1 MDLTTLIPTFG
12 GLLWTIAAFIV
23 ALSIIVA
30 VHEYGHYI
38 VGKWTGIK
46 AEVFSIGFGPVLV
59 SRVDRHGTK
68 WQFAALPFGGYVK
81 FLGDAS
87 AASDKASEA
96 YEALPEVDKRHTM
109 HGAPLYARALTVA
122 AGPVFNFIL
131 SILVFGAISMVQGTT
146 KEPVEIAALKP
157 LPAEAARLEVG
168 DVVLSVGGTQTP
180 TVTAFMDAIDAL
192 PVGPTAPYTIERDG
206 VVQEVEAAYPFPA
219 LVVGLSPRS
228 AAMDVGLA
236 QGDVI
241 TAVDD
246 VPVTAFRQLQDI
258 VAAAEGRALRLD
270 VWRPDPRGTGGTS
283 MEFSIAPRPVDL
295 PLDEGGFERRWLIGI
310 TGGQSY
316 ELATEIAGP
325 LQAFGYGVN
334 QTWFI
339 MSSSLSGLWHMITGA
354 ISTCNLSGPIGIAE
368 TSGQVASQGTVNF
381 IWFIAVLSTAVGLL
395 NLFPIPVLD
404 GGHLVF
410 HAYEAVTGRP
420 PSDNA
425 LRILMGFG
433 LTLMLLL
440 MVFAVGNDLFCP

>member
-1 MDLTTLIPTFG
+1 MDITTLIPTFG
-12 GLLWTIAAFIV
+12 GLLWTIAAFIL

-46 AEVFSIGFGPVLV
+46 AEVFSIGFGPVLL

-81 FLGDAS
+81 FVGDAS
-87 AASDKASEA
+87 AVSDKASDD
-96 YEALPEVDKRHTM
+96 YDALPEVEKRHTM

-131 SILVFGAISMVQGTT
+131 SILVFGAISMVQGTA

-157 LPAEAARLEVG
+157 LPAQMERLEVG
-168 DVVLSVGGTQTP
+168 DVVLAVGGTETP
-180 TVTAFMDAIDAL
+180 TAQAFAEAIDAL
-192 PVGPTAPYTIERDG
+192 PIEASASYTVERDG
-206 VVQEVEAAYPFPA
+206 REQQVEAAYPFPPII
-219 LVVGLSPRS
+219 VGLSPRS
-228 AAMDVGLA
+228 AAMDVGLER
-236 QGDVI
+236 GDVI
-241 TAVDD
+241 VAVDGT
-246 VPVTAFRQLQDI
+246 PITAFRQLQDV
-258 VAAAEGRALRLD
+258 VAEAEGRALQLD
-270 VWRPDPRGTGGTS
+270 VWRPDASGGGTV
-283 MEFSIAPRPVDL
+283 MAFSLAPRAVDL

-310 TGGQSY
+310 TGGQAY
-316 ELATEIAGP
+316 ELATETAGP
-325 LQAFGYGVN
+325 VQALTYGVN

-368 TSGQVASQGTVNF
+368 TSGQVASQGTMSF

-410 HAYEAVTGRP
+410 HAYEAMTGRP
-420 PSDNA
+420 PSDRA

-433 LTLMLLL
+433 LTVMLTL